1 MSDDRGFRSDA
12 AYFDLVAAEARD
24 PSDRRA
30 LRNVANTYRT
40 LAEQWGPR
48 QRLVLHRSRRELWLD
63 RAEEC
68 RTLRDQ
74 FKNDACRH
82 QLQRLAEAYEM
93 MAGYESA
100 SEPPARNAD

>member
-24 PSDRRA
+24 PSDRRE
-30 LRNVANTYRT
+30 LRKVANTYRT

-48 QRLVLHRSRRELWLD
+48 QRLVLHRTRRELWLD

-68 RTLRDQ
+68 RTLSDQ
-74 FKNDACRH
+74 FKNESCRR

-93 MAGYESA
+93 MAGCDSA
-100 SEPPARNAD
+100 SEVPLGNAD